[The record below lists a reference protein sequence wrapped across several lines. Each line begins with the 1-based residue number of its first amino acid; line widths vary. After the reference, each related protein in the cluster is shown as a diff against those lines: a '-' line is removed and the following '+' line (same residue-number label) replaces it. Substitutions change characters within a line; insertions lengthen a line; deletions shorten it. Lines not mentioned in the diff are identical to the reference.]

1 MSITTVSKIAA
12 TTPKEGITVILAV
25 IRTQIMAVEL
35 IMTMTPINTKKQKV
49 RHSYYKDLVTHN
61 NVCGS
66 VL

>member
-12 TTPKEGITVILAV
+12 TTKEGITVILAV

-49 RHSYYKDLVTHN
+49 RHSYYKDLVTQQWW
-61 NVCGS
+61 
-66 VL
+66 